1 MYIKIILGF
10 YFVLLFAV
18 IFTDNLEVIVYAFF
32 WLVELNQDSSSLES

>member
-10 YFVLLFAV
+10 YLVLLFAV
-18 IFTDNLEVIVYAFF
+18 IFTDNLEVIVYVFF